1 MSTGMTRARK
11 PKAVN
16 THDRSRSRGHR
27 VQPIE
32 WYPPAAAEGSLTHSD
47 WAKLGWRLFD
57 LPRSSQPSARARF

>member
-1 MSTGMTRARK
+1 MSTRITRARK

-16 THDRSRSRGHR
+16 THDRSGSRGHR